1 MATSHQEDSRV
12 QELRRLVAE
21 LLSRNLGDADAPS
34 GADALDE
41 VVGGM
46 KVLVEADVLRRLPL
60 QRFQE
65 ILTSAVSTQW
75 YDNILNSLA
84 ELLLVV
90 GRSGIIQSANQA
102 AIRMLG
108 LSKDEL
114 VGRNIEDFLSSATVD
129 LEVMSSADVE
139 ADESRTAARHFLKP
153 VNGDH
158 VPVSFSSSRIFDD
171 DGHLRAIACVMRD
184 IRTRLKTEDDLR
196 RSEERYMLACRGA
209 NDGLWEW
216 DGRAE
221 KTYYSLRFCELLGYE
236 ENGLDPSIDLITG
249 LVHEDDQKLLSKA
262 IEDHRPDESPF
273 DVECRIRA
281 ADDGYRHFNM
291 RGLGLR
297 DGKDGA
303 VRMVGSIRDITERKQ
318 NEDLRTR
325 FLEKVI
331 SAEEAER
338 RRIARELHDETSQSL
353 TSLMVALRAV
363 EAALPT
369 PELQTRVG
377 EIRRLAGG
385 TLEEVGRLARGLH
398 PSVLD
403 DLGFKPAVEKLTRD
417 FSRAHQLKVDLL
429 VGYGSTGER
438 LPLMIET
445 TLYRILQEALTN
457 IAKHA
462 EATTIGIVVERRGAK
477 VSMIIEDDGVGFDV
491 DALSVKRAVT
501 ESGGLGLHGM
511 RERASLLKGALT
523 IESTESGGTSLYVS
537 IPLPN

>member
-1 MATSHQEDSRV
+1 MPDYNEDPRF
-12 QELRRLVAE
+12 QELRKLVAE
-21 LLSRNLGDADAPS
+21 LLSRNLGDVEVEDDASPM
-34 GADALDE
+34 DE
-41 VVGGM
+41 VVSGV
-46 KVLVEADVLRRLPL
+46 KLLVEADVLRRLPA

-102 AIRMLG
+102 ASVMLG
-108 LSKDEL
+108 LPKDEL
-114 VGRNIEDFLSSATVD
+114 VGRNIEEFLNSETVN
-129 LEVMSSADVE
+129 LEVMSTADVQS
-139 ADESRTAARHFLKP
+139 DESRNAARHFLKAS
-153 VNGDH
+153 GGERI
-158 VPVSFSSSRIFDD
+158 PVSFSSSRIFDD

-184 IRTRLKTEDDLR
+184 IRTRLKIEEDLR

-216 DGRAE
+216 DGRSQ
-221 KTYYSLRFCELLGYE
+221 KMFYSHRFCELLGYDE
-236 ENGLDPSIDLITG
+236 EGLDSSIELITG
-249 LVHEDDQKLLSKA
+249 LVHEDDQEELSRA
-262 IEDHRPDESPF
+262 IEEHRPDESPF
-273 DVECRIRA
+273 DIECRIRA
-281 ADDGYRHFNM
+281 FDESYRYFNL
-291 RGLGLR
+291 RGLGLH
-297 DGKDGA
+297 DGTDGTT
-303 VRMVGSIRDITERKQ
+303 RLVGSIRDITERKQ
-318 NEDLRTR
+318 NEELRTR
-325 FLEKVI
+325 FLEQVI

-353 TSLMVALRAV
+353 TSLKVALRAV

-369 PELQTRVG
+369 EELRSRLE
-377 EIRRLAGG
+377 EIRKLAGG

-403 DLGFKPAVEKLTRD
+403 DLGFKPAVQKLSRD
-417 FSRAHQLKVDLL
+417 FSRSHDLKIDIL
-429 VGYGSTGER
+429 VGYGSGGER

-457 IAKHA
+457 VAKHSKA
-462 EATTIGIVVERRGAK
+462 STVSVVVEKRASK

-491 DALSVKRAVT
+491 EAMALNRGIT

-511 RERASLLKGALT
+511 RERASLLKGDLT

-537 IPLPN
+537 IPLP

>member
-1 MATSHQEDSRV
+1 MDDYKSDPQFL
-12 QELRRLVAE
+12 ELRKLVAE
-21 LLSRNLGDADAPS
+21 LLSRNLEDTGVENSGDPMA
-34 GADALDE
+34 E
-41 VVGGM
+41 VVSGV
-46 KVLVEADVLRRLPL
+46 KLLVEADVLRRLPA

-90 GRSGIIQSANQA
+90 GRSGIIQSANHA
-102 AIRMLG
+102 ASAMLG
-108 LSKDEL
+108 LSKDDL
-114 VGRNIEDFLSSATVD
+114 MGRNIDEFLSSDTVN
-129 LEVMSSADVE
+129 LEVMSSDDVE
-139 ADESRTAARHFLKP
+139 SDESRNAARHFLRAS
-153 VNGDH
+153 GGERI
-158 VPVSFSSSRIFDD
+158 PVSFSSSRIFDD

-184 IRTRLKTEDDLR
+184 IRTRLKIEEDLT

-216 DGRAE
+216 DGRSR
-221 KTYYSLRFCELLGYE
+221 KTFYSHRFCELLGYKDQQ
-236 ENGLDPSIDLITG
+236 LDSSIELITG
-249 LVHEDDQKLLSKA
+249 LVHEEDQEELSKA
-262 IEDHRPDESPF
+262 IEEHRPDESPF
-273 DVECRIRA
+273 DVECRIRT
-281 ADDGYRHFNM
+281 ADSGYRYFNL
-291 RGLGLR
+291 RGLGLH
-297 DGKDGA
+297 DGQDGA
-303 VRMVGSIRDITERKQ
+303 SRMVGSIRDITERKQ
-318 NEDLRTR
+318 NEELRTR
-325 FLEKVI
+325 FLEQVI

-353 TSLMVALRAV
+353 TSLKVALRAV

-369 PELQTRVG
+369 EELRTRLE
-377 EIRRLAGG
+377 EIRKLAGG

-403 DLGFKPAVEKLTRD
+403 DLGFKPAVQKLTRD
-417 FSRAHQLKVDLL
+417 FSRAHELKIDIH
-429 VGYGSTGER
+429 VGYGSGGER

-457 IAKHA
+457 VAKHA
-462 EATTIGIVVERRGAK
+462 KASTISIVVERRASK

-491 DALSVKRAVT
+491 EAMALNRGVT

-511 RERASLLKGALT
+511 RERASLLKGDLT

-537 IPLPN
+537 IPLP